1 MEDDMDEYF
10 MISMLLEGS
19 QTMKTIDNETTKLSS
34 DKFDVFIKNDH
45 VVMVIDKR
53 KDLYVCVYVYFS
65 IHQLRNTYGNHRT
78 QWCFGS
84 KEKPSSWGW
93 EDPSEV
99 GN

>member
-53 KDLYVCVYVYFS
+53 KDLYNVYNDIKTAYDK
-65 IHQLRNTYGNHRT
+65 IIAL
-78 QWCFGS
+78 
-84 KEKPSSWGW
+84 
-93 EDPSEV
+93 
-99 GN
+99 